1 MLTLAQM
8 ILLIQVGYDICFF
21 KRVFMEYRRLEHV
34 PGDIKEP
41 DAPQFM
47 TEDALKGA
55 RGADAKVATTDGKAA
70 AELTPPT
77 QHEAT
82 AMPSYADFDSDI
94 EADRENLNGAAA
106 HNAGAEGAPNGSRR
120 AVELAEFAV

>member
-21 KRVFMEYRRLEHV
+21 ERVFMEYCRLEHV

-47 TEDALKGA
+47 AEDALK
-55 RGADAKVATTDGKAA
+55 
-70 AELTPPT
+70 
-77 QHEAT
+77 QT
-82 AMPSYADFDSDI
+82 A
-94 EADRENLNGAAA
+94 
-106 HNAGAEGAPNGSRR
+106 
-120 AVELAEFAV
+120 